1 MSSGQKCIVVA
12 GHVCLD
18 VIPTFAPRQGD
29 ETPDFRPGH
38 LVHVGPA
45 VRSTGG
51 AVSNTGLALHRLG
64 TPVRLI
70 GKIGDDLF
78 GEEILRLFR
87 SQSEELAEG
96 MVCVAGETTSY
107 SIVINPPG
115 IDRTFLHCPGANDT
129 FRADDVTNHALQ
141 NASLF
146 HFGYPPLMKQIRA
159 DQGNELVKL
168 LERVRSQGL
177 TVSLDLCMVDP
188 NSEAGRTDWSGIL
201 QRTLPSVDFF
211 CPSVDELLFMLDRP
225 AYNKAEA
232 DGGFTPK
239 RHVTHAMVSGLAEK
253 CLQYGAGVVA
263 IKLGDQGLYLR
274 STSNPERLKQMG
286 RAVSPESYEQWLN
299 RELYSP
305 CYQANVVGT
314 TGSGDCT
321 IAGFLSGLFRG
332 ETPEEMLRS
341 AVATGGASV
350 EAPDA
355 VSGVPHWN
363 VLAERIAA
371 GWKMHSPVITLS

>member
-1 MSSGQKCIVVA
+1 MVAGQSPIVVA

-18 VIPTFAPRQGD
+18 VIPAFLPRESSEG
-29 ETPDFRPGH
+29 PAFRPGH
-38 LVHVGPA
+38 LIHVGAA

-87 SQSEELAEG
+87 SQSPELAEG
-96 MVCVAGETTSY
+96 MVRVAGEVTSY

-115 IDRTFLHCPGANDT
+115 VDRTFLHCPGANDT
-129 FRADDVTNHALQ
+129 FEASDVPSGSLSG
-141 NASLF
+141 ASLF
-146 HFGYPPLMKQIRA
+146 HFGYPPLMRRIREN
-159 DQGNELVKL
+159 QGEELVKL
-168 LERVRSQGL
+168 LTRVRGEGL

-188 NSEAGRTDWSGIL
+188 DSEPGRADWDGIL
-201 QRTLPSVDFF
+201 KRTLPLVDFF
-211 CPSVDELLFMLDRP
+211 CPSVDELLYMLDRP
-225 AYNKAEA
+225 AYERAEA
-232 DGGFTPK
+232 EGGFTPQ
-239 RHVTHAMVSGLAEK
+239 RHVNREMLRQLAER
-253 CLQYGAGVVA
+253 CLQYGAAVVA

-274 STSNPERLKQMG
+274 GTSDEMRLRSAGK
-286 RAVSPESYEQWLN
+286 AVDPVRVSEWTDCEF
-299 RELYSP
+299 YSP
-305 CYQANVVGT
+305 CYKANVVGT

-321 IAGFLSGLFRG
+321 IAGLLAALIRG
-332 ETPEEMLRS
+332 EPPQDILRS
-341 AVATGGASV
+341 AVATGAASV

-363 VLAERIAA
+363 VLEQRIAN
-371 GWKMHSPVITLS
+371 GWDMQQGIIKF